1 MPKKSGSTIYVARD
15 SFLTIVD
22 GVEVMISKGKTRVR
36 EGHPLLS
43 GREDLFEPMTVDYD
57 IEQASSAPGEKR
69 K

>member
-1 MPKKSGSTIYVARD
+1 MPRKSGSTIYVAKD

-36 EGHPLLS
+36 EGHPLLN
-43 GREDLFEPMTVDYD
+43 GRSELFEPLTVDYD
-57 IEQASSAPGEKR
+57 IEQATAAPGEKR